1 MKRSDKYKMH
11 IQLDRQITN
20 ELFYKKPTIPMYML
34 YWHKDIE
41 KTTYCSLVCISD
53 IAPPV
58 TPEIDTGLPLDV
70 LCALDEQYGQVLKD
84 ELQVCLDFIDD
95 REKLEKI
102 FKL

>member
-11 IQLDRQITN
+11 LLLDRQLSVECLN
-20 ELFYKKPTIPMYML
+20 EKPTIPMYML
-34 YWHKDIE
+34 YWHKDNE
-41 KTTYCSLVCISD
+41 KTSYCSPVCITD

-84 ELQVCLDFIDD
+84 DLQACLDFIDY

>member
-11 IQLDRQITN
+11 ILLDRQLSN
-20 ELFYKKPTIPMYML
+20 ECLNKKPTIPMYML
-34 YWHKDIE
+34 YWHKDNE
-41 KTTYCSLVCISD
+41 ETSYCSPVCITD

-84 ELQVCLDFIDD
+84 DLQVCLDFIDH